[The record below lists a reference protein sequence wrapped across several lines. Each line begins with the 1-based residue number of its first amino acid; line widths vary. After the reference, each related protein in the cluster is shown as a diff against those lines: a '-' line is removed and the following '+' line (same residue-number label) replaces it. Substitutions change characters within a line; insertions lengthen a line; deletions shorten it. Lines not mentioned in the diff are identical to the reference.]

1 MPRNPQVETN
11 NALDDF
17 DLDPVLISNLTPPP
31 PGDTESAGGLG
42 LRHVEHNL
50 EVTLLR
56 PDGIVVDTVIY
67 LYWNNPY
74 VPVDYLVIQPQH
86 EKNRFFNL
94 MVNKEQILP
103 EWAEVYCTVERP
115 SGNRSKT
122 KPLKLRVKR
131 SRPGEEDPN
140 RDVEGHQGLVFFL
153 PPDLDAGS
161 HVDSARAEQGVVIEV
176 QPYENM
182 AEWDTCIIAWG
193 SELVTHVVT
202 AAEVRRAFEVTIT
215 AAVINEAPDDNYL
228 PVAMQIMDVGG
239 NYPGPNT
246 NANWSQ
252 IQRVN
257 VGLGVKR
264 PYSPFL
270 EQAGEIVNLEE
281 LGAAAQKVQIFVDN
295 TFFEVGDRVMFH
307 WEGRD
312 IQTVPFFY
320 SDEQPVNQTNIIL
333 EFEVPNELV
342 SAIASGIAIMYYM
355 LYKARDNTWL
365 PSKKVRVRVIGEV
378 TEWDAPTIVEAP
390 NGVLDPTSSA
400 TMKFRAQ
407 DGWNSATKIRVVW
420 VAHSVNYSDEFY
432 LGPISEGQELSF
444 VIPNEEVSRFNTLE
458 VEVYYE
464 RVDLMP
470 HRASMRLQLQ
480 VGEPTRTLL
489 PVEVSG
495 TSGNYLNPDDIGSHA
510 SVIVPAADTLEGD
523 IITLMWDGDQ
533 VSKSFQVI
541 LNADQAGAAL
551 TIMIERSYVIGN
563 LDGSVRIKY
572 DLSRA
577 NVPRRFSQIRV
588 LFIRIEFDHI
598 TDFRNSNTNGWTF
611 GPALSDLRDRAFRD
625 YGSFTTFYNYTYGV
639 NNKNG
644 VIFSQVFNNLHA
656 GLTYMFSITVRR
668 FDGRFT
674 LPSLA
679 LRSSQGQVVG
689 ATEISNMN
697 TWLTLEGSVV
707 PSGTSLTLFIDSH
720 QASADGNDYELREI
734 RFRLV

>member
-1 MPRNPQVETN
+1 MPRNPQVETD

-161 HVDSARAEQGVVIEV
+161 HVDSARAERGVVIEV

-312 IQTVPFFY
+312 IQNVPFFY

-355 LYKARDNTWL
+355 LYKARDNTWH

-432 LGPISEGQELSF
+432 LGPISEDRELSF
-444 VIPNEEVSRFNTLE
+444 VVPSEEVSRFATLE

-464 RVDLMP
+464 RVDLVP
-470 HRASMRLQLQ
+470 NRSSLRLQLD
-480 VGEPTRTLL
+480 VGEPVSTL
-489 PVEVSG
+489 PEVRVENVF
-495 TSGNYLNPDDIGSHA
+495 GNHLDPNNFEDEVI
-510 SVIVPAADTLEGD
+510 VIVPVTDTAAGD
-523 IITLMWDGDQ
+523 ILTLTWRGDDA
-533 VSKSFQVI
+533 STTIRIDIDES
-541 LNADQAGAAL
+541 NAGAEL
-551 TIMIERSYVIGN
+551 RIPVSLIYVTPN
-563 LDGSVRIKY
+563 LGGSVMVRY
-572 DLSRA
+572 DILRPHA
-577 NVPRRFSQIRV
+577 PRRYSHILLLR
-588 LFIRIEFDHI
+588 IRIGQNDLTTF
-598 TDFRNSNTNGWTF
+598 TGSNFNGWIP
-611 GPALSDLRDRAFRD
+611 GPALSDIRDIAFR
-625 YGSFTTFYNYTYGV
+625 TYNGNTV
-639 NNKNG
+639 FHNATHPNSNKTG
-644 VIFSQVFNNLHA
+644 VILSKQFHNLARGSQYEFSLLA
-656 GLTYMFSITVRR
+656 RR
-668 FDGRFT
+668 YLGHHF
-674 LPSLA
+674 PPQLA
-679 LRSSQGQVVG
+679 LTTTQGHLISYQLIMPNLWVALGGTFTANDSTIVLYISSHFP
-689 ATEISNMN
+689 THE
-697 TWLTLEGSVV
+697 
-707 PSGTSLTLFIDSH
+707 
-720 QASADGNDYELREI
+720 GNDYELDDI
-734 RFRLV
+734 LFRSI

>member
-1 MPRNPQVETN
+1 MPRNPQVETD

-17 DLDPVLISNLTPPP
+17 DLGPVLISNLTPPP

-86 EKNRFFNL
+86 ERNRFFNL
-94 MVNKEQILP
+94 MVDKEQILP
-103 EWAEVYCTVERP
+103 EWAQVYCIVERP

-161 HVDSARAEQGVVIEV
+161 HVDSARAERGVVIEV

-239 NYPGPNT
+239 NYPAPNT
-246 NANWSQ
+246 NANWSE

-264 PYSPFL
+264 PYAPFL

-295 TFFEVGDRVMFH
+295 TFFEVGDRVQFH

-312 IQTVPFFY
+312 IQNVPFFY
-320 SDEQPVNQTNIIL
+320 SDEQAVNQSNIIL

-342 SAIASGIAIMYYM
+342 SAIAGGIAIMYYM
-355 LYKARDNTWL
+355 LYKARDNTWH
-365 PSKKVRVRVIGEV
+365 PSKKVRVRVIGEMA
-378 TEWDAPTIVEAP
+378 EWPAPTIVEAP

-407 DGWNSATKIRVVW
+407 DGWNSSTKIRVVW

-432 LGPISEGQELSF
+432 LGPISEDRELSF
-444 VIPNEEVSRFNTLE
+444 VVPSEEVSRFATLE

-464 RVDLMP
+464 RVDLLP
-470 HRASMRLQLQ
+470 NRSSLRLKLN
-480 VGEPTRTLL
+480 VGEPARTLQQ
-489 PVEVSG
+489 VEVVG
-495 TSGNYLNPDDIGSHA
+495 TSGNYLSPDNVGSHV
-510 SVIVPAADTLEGD
+510 SVIVPATDTLAGD
-523 IITLMWDGDQ
+523 VITLTWEGERTSTSA
-533 VSKSFQVI
+533 VVI
-541 LNADQAGAAL
+541 LNSEQAGKEL
-551 TIMIERSYVIGN
+551 PILLERHYVTEN
-563 LDGSVRIKY
+563 LDASVRIKY
-572 DLSRA
+572 DLARA
-577 NVPRRFSQIRV
+577 DAPKRYSKIRV
-588 LFIRIEFDHI
+588 LHIRLVLDHI
-598 TDFRNSNTNGWTF
+598 TNFRNSDLNGWAY
-611 GPALSDLRDRAFRD
+611 GPALDDLRDREFKD
-625 YGSFTTFYNYTYGV
+625 YGVFTTFFNYTHGSSD
-639 NNKNG
+639 KSG
-644 VIFSQVFNNLHA
+644 VIFSQTFSNLRP
-656 GLTYMFSITVRR
+656 GSTYIFSIRARR
-668 FDGRFT
+668 HNGASAV
-674 LPSLA
+674 PILA
-679 LRSSQGQVVG
+679 LRSSQGTVVG
-689 ATEISNMN
+689 ATQISD
-697 TWLTLEGSVV
+697 LTNFQTLSGNVV
-707 PSGTSLTLFIDSH
+707 PNSASLTLFVDSH
-720 QASADGNDYELREI
+720 QSTGVGNDYELGEI
-734 RFRLV
+734 RFRLA